1 VGGVR
6 DEKFNLLNQLN
17 LSIKQVKED
26 MSINRIAFSLAIICS
41 LISGCEGGEELKDS
55 VEGDELVTS
64 APVGIFS
71 SDTAKNFPAK
81 PAGLIV
87 SAMSSS
93 VFLVQWKAP
102 PDSTTAQENLRYKL
116 YVSTDEAHLLVDA
129 SLVALINGSLE
140 KSYSYDL
147 DIGAL
152 GLLFSDA
159 KYHVAIIAVD
169 DDGYESTA
177 SIATDLELMTE
188 ELQLRA
194 DIVIQSVEELGLTAP
209 AIINSGDGLE
219 YIYSNVPLTISV
231 PIGSYIAQLVKKDGV
246 EFHELL
252 RVVTVTNDGFRAVEA
267 SIFEVMAAPYT
278 LSGSATL
285 DSYDEIE
292 PGAPAQNQT
301 SPDR

>member
-1 VGGVR
+1 
-6 DEKFNLLNQLN
+6 
-17 LSIKQVKED
+17 
-26 MSINRIAFSLAIICS
+26 MSINRIAYSLTIICV
-41 LISGCEGGEELKDS
+41 LISGCKGGEEPKIS
-55 VEGDELVTS
+55 VDGDEFVTS
-64 APVGIFS
+64 SPVGIIS
-71 SDTAKNFPAK
+71 ADIAKNLPAK
-81 PAGLIV
+81 PTGLSV
-87 SAMSSS
+87 SAMSPS

-102 PDSTTAQENLRYKL
+102 QDSSIARENLRYKL
-116 YVSTDEAHLLVDA
+116 YVSTDETRLLVDA
-129 SLVALINGSLE
+129 SLVALINGSQE
-140 KSYSYDL
+140 ESYSYDL
-147 DIGAL
+147 DL
-152 GLLFSDA
+152 GLLSSDA
-159 KYHVAIIAVD
+159 QYHVAIIAVD

-209 AIINSGDGLE
+209 TIINSGDGLE